1 MRRWLAVAMFAAA
14 LGTASGAK
22 AQNYPWCEYLGGDF
36 GGGRNCGFISFEQ
49 CMASARGNGGDCRP
63 NTLYTPPPG
72 PHEQAMPAMSGRA
85 AVHHHSHRM
94 TPRRH
99 HHS

>member
-1 MRRWLAVAMFAAA
+1 MTRWLAAAIFAAA

-36 GGGRNCGFISFEQ
+36 GGARNCGFISFEQ
-49 CMASARGNGGDCRP
+49 CRASAWGNGGDCRL
-63 NTLYTPPPG
+63 NTTYTPPPG
-72 PHEQAMPAMSGRA
+72 PHEPGMSFQAGRTSA
-85 AVHHHSHRM
+85 RFHSHRT